1 MPKWISNITTGVG
14 NGVVW
19 FLVKAGIR
27 PKVRYVNK
35 ERKNCRYDE
44 PVIFVGNHTSHW
56 DGLMTS
62 VEFRKAKAHILV
74 AKDWYEKKSVNWYLK
89 HAKCIP
95 MDRFGI
101 DTNWLRMSR
110 AAIKDKNSVIIYP
123 EGKTSENGNLHEFKS
138 GFVMLALMT
147 GAKVVPYAVHGK
159 YKLFFGR
166 RLRVLVGEPM
176 ELSAEGKGM
185 SPEYMEAES
194 DRFKNIVTE
203 LVNTLK
209 GDR

>member
-1 MPKWISNITTGVG
+1 MPKWFSRITTGLG
-14 NGVVW
+14 NGVIYL
-19 FLVKAGIR
+19 LVKAGIR
-27 PKVRYVNK
+27 PKVRFVDKN
-35 ERKNCRYDE
+35 RKKCRYGE
-44 PVIFVGNHTSHW
+44 PVIFVGNHTSHY

-62 VEFRKAKAHILV
+62 VEFRKADAHILV

-89 HAKCIP
+89 HARCIP
-95 MDRFGI
+95 MDRFGV
-101 DTNWLRMSR
+101 DTNWLRMSKD
-110 AAIKDKNSVIIYP
+110 AIKNKESVIIYP
-123 EGKTSENGNLHEFKS
+123 EGKTGKDGVLNEFKS

-147 GAKVVPYAVHGK
+147 GAKIVPFATYGN

-166 RLRVLVGEPM
+166 RQRMLVGEPT

-185 SPEYMEAES
+185 NPAYMEAES
-194 DRFKNIVTE
+194 ERFKNIVTD

>member
-1 MPKWISNITTGVG
+1 MPKWFSRITTGLG
-14 NGVVW
+14 NGVIYL
-19 FLVKAGIR
+19 LVKAGIR
-27 PKVRYVNK
+27 PKVRFVDKN
-35 ERKNCRYDE
+35 RKKCRYGE
-44 PVIFVGNHTSHW
+44 PVIFVGNHISHY

-62 VEFRKAKAHILV
+62 VEFRKADAHILV

-95 MDRFGI
+95 MDRHGI
-101 DTNWLRMSR
+101 DTNWLRMSKD
-110 AAIKDKNSVIIYP
+110 AIKNKDSVIIYP
-123 EGKTSENGNLHEFKS
+123 EGKTGKDGVLNEFKS

-147 GAKVVPYAVHGK
+147 GAKIVPFASYGN

-166 RLRVLVGEPM
+166 RQRMLVGEPT

-185 SPEYMEAES
+185 NPAYMEAES
-194 DRFKNIVTE
+194 ERFKNIVTD